1 MVESHLVM
9 HGVAVKKH
17 GTADAVAALVGLPV
31 ERVAALLETAVAGGR
46 AALAGG
52 KYLLTPCGRM
62 IVEGQ
67 YSRYYAAARADA
79 GMQAAHA
86 RFEVVN
92 NELKQVIT
100 DWQTMAVGGQQVA
113 NDHADAAYDE
123 RVIDRLGQVHEKVE
137 PILDAFATVVPRFAR
152 YKGALEKALERAED
166 GEHAWVSDATLDS
179 YHTVWFEL
187 HEDILRVLGRTREE

>member
-1 MVESHLVM
+1 MYESHLVM

-17 GTADAVAALVGLPV
+17 GTAEAVASLVGLPA

-100 DWQTMAVGGQQVA
+100 DWQTMSVGGRQVA

-123 RVIDRLGQVHEKVE
+123 AVIDRLGQVHEKVE
-137 PILDAFATVVPRFAR
+137 PILDAFAAVVSRFAR
-152 YKGALEKALERAED
+152 YKAALEAALERAED
-166 GEHAWVSDATLDS
+166 GEHAWVSDATIDS

-187 HEDILRVLGRTREE
+187 HEDILRVLGRAREE